1 MTATA
6 PTPAATHEFV
16 PAAGPTTRH
25 VHACPLC
32 EAMCGLVIETQ
43 GTEVTSIRGDA
54 DDPFS
59 RGHVCPKAVALKDLH
74 EDPDRLR
81 QPMKRIHDRWEPV
94 SWKEAL
100 DFAADGLKT
109 VQRMHG
115 VDAVATFA
123 GNPTVHSVGAS
134 LFLPQFIRALK
145 TRNRFSATSVD
156 QLPHHVAAA
165 TMFGHPLL
173 IPIPDIDRTQHF
185 VIIGGNP
192 MASNGSLMTAPDVG
206 KRLKAIRARG
216 GKVVVIDP
224 RKTETAL
231 VADEHY
237 FIRPGAD
244 VFLLLAMLHVILKE
258 GLDRPSRARELADGY
273 DELWKACSAY
283 TPERVSHATGLP
295 AGSITAIARDF
306 ANAPSAAL
314 YGRVGVSMQ
323 EYGGVACWL
332 ITAINLVT
340 GRLDEPGGVM
350 FTTPAIDPVRG
361 RGGYSPDT
369 IGRYKTRVRGLPE
382 YMGEFPVA
390 ALAEEM
396 EQDGEGQIRALVT
409 HAGNPVLSTP
419 NGGRLD
425 RALEGLEFMV
435 SIDFY
440 INETTRHADII
451 LPPVGPLERDHYDIV
466 FHTLAIRNTAKYAKP
481 LFDPPAGTMPD
492 WKILSE
498 LTERMQPG
506 WSWGAFKSRFTTR
519 AIRKLGVRGL
529 LDRELA
535 HGPYAHGTPDGG
547 AGLTTKSLLEQPHGV
562 DLGAMKPML
571 PGRLRTK
578 GGRVHAAP
586 KAVLA
591 DLPRVA
597 KGLETASE
605 RHEGVLMLIGRR
617 ELRSNNSWMHNSA
630 RLVKGKLMCTLL
642 MHPADAARRHVV
654 DGETVVVIS
663 RVGAVDVPVELSE
676 EMMPGVVSLP
686 HGWGHGRAGVK
697 LRTAVSHPGVS
708 INDLTDD
715 ERVDQLCGT
724 AGFSGTRVTVERVG

>member
-6 PTPAATHEFV
+6 PTPAAAHEFH
-16 PAAGPTTRH
+16 AASPTTKN

-32 EAMCGLVIETQ
+32 EAMCGLVIETDRQ
-43 GTEVTSIRGDA
+43 TVVSIRGDD

-59 RGHVCPKAVALKDLH
+59 RGHICPKAVALKDLH

-81 QPMKRIHDRWEPV
+81 RPMKKVHGKWEPV

-100 DFAADGLKT
+100 DFAAEGLKS
-109 VQRMHG
+109 VQKLHG
-115 VDAVATFA
+115 PDAVATFA

-134 LFLPQFIRALK
+134 LFLPLFLRALK
-145 TRNRFSATSVD
+145 TKSRFSATSVD
-156 QLPHHVAAA
+156 QLPAHVAAA

-216 GKVVVIDP
+216 GKVIVIDP
-224 RKTETAL
+224 RRTETAL
-231 VADEHY
+231 VADEHH

-258 GLDRPSRARELADGY
+258 GLDRPSRARELADEY
-273 DELWKACSAY
+273 DELWAACKSY
-283 TPERVSHATGLP
+283 TPERVATATGMKP
-295 AGSITAIARDF
+295 GQITSIARDY

-323 EYGGVACWL
+323 EYGAVSLWL
-332 ITAINLVT
+332 ITALNLVT

-350 FTTPAIDPVRG
+350 FTKPAIDPVSG
-361 RGGYSPDT
+361 KGGYSPDN
-369 IGRYKTRVRGLPE
+369 IGRWKTRVRGLPE

-396 EQDGEGQIRALVT
+396 ETDGAGQIRALVT

-451 LPPVGPLERDHYDIV
+451 LPPVGPLERDHYDVV
-466 FHTLAIRNTAKYAKP
+466 FHALAIRNTAKYAAP

-498 LTERMQPG
+498 LTERLQPG
-506 WSWGAFKSRFTTR
+506 WNWAAIKSRFTTR
-519 AIRKLGVRGL
+519 AIRRLGVRGL

-535 HGPYAHGTPDGG
+535 KGPYAASTPSGG
-547 AGLTTKSLLEQPHGV
+547 EGLTVASLEKRPHGV
-562 DLGAMKPML
+562 DLGAMVPML
-571 PGRLRTK
+571 PDRLRTK
-578 GGRVHAAP
+578 SGRIHAAP
-586 KAVLA
+586 RALLA

-597 KGLETASE
+597 HGLEVAQE
-605 RHEGVLMLIGRR
+605 KHEGVLLLIGRR
-617 ELRSNNSWMHNSA
+617 ELRSNNSWMHNSE
-630 RLVKGKLMCTLL
+630 RLVKGKARCTLL
-642 MHPADAARRHVV
+642 MHPDDAAHRHLV
-654 DGETVVVIS
+654 DGQMVLIIS
-663 RVGAVDVPVELSE
+663 RVGAVEAPIEVSDAV
-676 EMMPGVVSLP
+676 MPGVVSLP
-686 HGWGHGRAGVK
+686 HGWGHGRAGVRLK
-697 LRTAVSHPGVS
+697 TAVANAGVS

-715 ERVDQLCGT
+715 ERVDKLVGT
-724 AGFSGTRVTVERVG
+724 AGFSGTRVTVERL

>member
-1 MTATA
+1 M
-6 PTPAATHEFV
+6 
-16 PAAGPTTRH
+16 PAAGPVEKH

-43 GTEVTSIRGDA
+43 GQAVTSIRGDD

-81 QPMKRIHDRWEPV
+81 RPMKRVHGKWEPV
-94 SWKEAL
+94 SWSEAL
-100 DFAADGLKT
+100 DFAAQGLLT

-115 VDAVATFA
+115 RNAVATFA

-134 LFLPQFIRALK
+134 LFLPQFIRALG
-145 TRNRFSATSVD
+145 TRSRYSATSVD

-173 IPIPDIDRTQHF
+173 IPIPDIDRTQHL

-192 MASNGSLMTAPDVG
+192 LASNGSLMTAPDVA

-216 GKVVVIDP
+216 GKVVVVDP

-258 GLDRPSRARELADGY
+258 GLDRPSRARDLAVEY
-273 DELWKACSAY
+273 DELWHVAKPY
-283 TPERVSHATGLP
+283 TPERVAHATGILP
-295 AGSITAIARDF
+295 GSITAIARDF
-306 ANAPSAAL
+306 ANAERAAL

-323 EYGGVACWL
+323 EFGGVACWL
-332 ITAINLVT
+332 ITALNLVT
-340 GRLDEPGGVM
+340 GRVDEPGGVM
-350 FTTPAIDPVRG
+350 FTNPAIDPVG
-361 RGGYSPDT
+361 LKGGYSPDH
-369 IGRYKTRVRGLPE
+369 IGRWKSRVRGLPE
-382 YMGEFPVA
+382 FMGELPVA
-390 ALAEEM
+390 TLAEEI
-396 EQDGEGQIRALVT
+396 ETDGEGQVRALVT

-425 RALEGLEFMV
+425 RALERLEFMV

-440 INETTRHADII
+440 LNETTRHADVI
-451 LPPVGPLERDHYDIV
+451 LPPVGPLERDHYDVV
-466 FHTLAIRNTAKYAKP
+466 FHTLAIRNTAKYAPP
-481 LFDPPAGTMPD
+481 LFDPPANGMPD

-498 LTERMQPG
+498 LTERVQPG
-506 WSWGAFKSRFTTR
+506 WNWTAIKNRMATR
-519 AIRKLGVRGL
+519 AIRKMGVRGL
-529 LDRELA
+529 LDHELA
-535 HGPYAHGTPDGG
+535 KGPYAHGTPNGG
-547 AGLTTKSLLEQPHGV
+547 AGLTTASLMKRPHGV
-562 DLGAMKPML
+562 DLGALVPML
-571 PGRLRTK
+571 PHRLRTTSK
-578 GGRVHAAP
+578 KIHAAP
-586 KAVLA
+586 KAILA

-597 KGLETASE
+597 KGLEAASE

-617 ELRSNNSWMHNSA
+617 ELRSNNSWMHNSE
-630 RLVKGKLMCTLL
+630 RLVRGKARCTLL
-642 MHPADAARRHVV
+642 MHPDDASHRNLADGQMAL
-654 DGETVVVIS
+654 VIS
-663 RVGAVDVPVELSE
+663 RVGAVEAPVEITDA
-676 EMMPGVVSLP
+676 MMPGVVSLP
-686 HGWGHGRAGVK
+686 HGWGHGRPGVQMK
-697 LRTAVSHPGVS
+697 TAAAHAGVS

-715 ERVDQLCGT
+715 ERVDRLCGT